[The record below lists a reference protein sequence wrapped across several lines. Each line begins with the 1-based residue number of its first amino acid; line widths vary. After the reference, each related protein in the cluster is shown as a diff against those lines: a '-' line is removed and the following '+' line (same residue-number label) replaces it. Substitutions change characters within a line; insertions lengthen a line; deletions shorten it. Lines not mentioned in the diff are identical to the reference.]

1 MPIVHGFDPPERFVA
16 GTVGPP
22 GQRTFFLQ
30 ARAGSRLVSVALEKQ
45 QVAALA
51 ERVDELLDEVMAS
64 QTSEDVIPAVAPLA
78 LQDNGPLEQPIEE
91 EFRAGTMTLSWDPT
105 DERVVIEVFPF
116 SDVNVV
122 GPDQLGQDLEEL
134 EEPEPDE
141 VLLVRL
147 TAGAARAFVARSES
161 VLGAGR
167 PSCPFCGNPIDPEGH
182 LCVRANGFR
191 RRDPV

>member
-30 ARAGSRLVSVALEKQ
+30 AREGNRVVSVALEKQ

-51 ERVDELLDEVMAS
+51 ERIDELLDEVMAS
-64 QTSEDVIPAVAPLA
+64 DTSEAVIPAVAPLA

-91 EFRAGTMTLSWDPT
+91 EFRAGTMTLSWDPH

-116 SDVNVV
+116 TEAAVV
-122 GPDQLGQDLEEL
+122 TPDQVGLDEDF

-147 TAGAARAFVARSES
+147 AAGVARAFVQRSES

-167 PSCPFCGNPIDPEGH
+167 PMCPFCGNPIDPDGH